1 MEKKLKIPTEKLRRL
16 IQKMGACSATDKI
29 TVEGKDVGW
38 MCRVEPETQDDSGW
52 RFLAGDESHDYL
64 DNPDNHG
71 IYDVNTICNYDQSII
86 PFLHAAP
93 GTAYERDPGTGVF
106 VKVDFEDSAG

>member
-16 IQKMGACSATDKI
+16 IQTMGACSATDMI
-29 TVEGKDVGW
+29 TVESKEVGW
-38 MCRVEPETQDDSGW
+38 MCRVEPETEGDSGW
-52 RFLAGDESHDYL
+52 RFLAGDESADYL

-86 PFLHAAP
+86 PFLHVAP
-93 GTAYERDPGTGVF
+93 GTAYERDPNMGVF
-106 VKVDFEDSAG
+106 VKVDFEESQG

>member
-1 MEKKLKIPTEKLRRL
+1 MEKKLRIPPEKIRRL
-16 IQKMGACSATDKI
+16 IQKMGACSATDRI
-29 TVEGKDVGW
+29 TVDGMDVGW
-38 MCRVEPETQDDSGW
+38 MCRVPPENEEDSGW
-52 RFLAGDESHDYL
+52 RFLAGDESNDYL

-71 IYDVNTICNYDQSII
+71 IYDVNTICNYDDSII

-106 VKVDFEDSAG
+106 VKVDFEEDTR

>member
-1 MEKKLKIPTEKLRRL
+1 MGKKLKLPAEKIRRL
-16 IQKMGACSATDKI
+16 VPDMGACSASDMI

-38 MCRVEPETQDDSGW
+38 MCRVEPENAQDSGW
-52 RFLAGDESHDYL
+52 RFLAGQESQDYV

-71 IYDVNTICNYDQSII
+71 IYDVNTICNYDRSII
-86 PFLHAAP
+86 PFLHAPP

-106 VKVDFEDSAG
+106 VKVPVR

>member
-1 MEKKLKIPTEKLRRL
+1 MEKKLKIPPEKLRRL

-38 MCRVEPETQDDSGW
+38 MCRVQPETESDSGW
-52 RFLAGDESHDYL
+52 RFLAGDESNDYL

-71 IYDVNTICNYDQSII
+71 IYEVNTICNYDESII

-93 GTAYERDPGTGVF
+93 GVAYERDPNMGVF
-106 VKVDFEDSAG
+106 VKVDVDEYQG